1 MSKHVLLVE
10 DEPDL
15 NETISFNLDSEGY
28 EVTSSLSMVKMP

>member
-28 EVTSSLSMVKMP
+28 EVASVFNVKMP

>member
-15 NETISFNLDSEGY
+15 NETISFNLDSK
-28 EVTSSLSMVKMP
+28 VMKSLQSSMVKMP

>member
-28 EVTSSLSMVKMP
+28 EVLLPIMVKMP